1 MLIYSFWESHFVVD
15 ARDLVLVVVYIY
27 VSWDIGLLLCQ
38 LVFATICCFRLIV
51 FLFSF
56 HPIFNVSMLI
66 YSFWESDFVASFI
79 NIPISIC
86 LSKKK
91 NSLQTKTLIRKCIVF

>member
-1 MLIYSFWESHFVVD
+1 MEDSN
-15 ARDLVLVVVYIY
+15 LVLVVVYIY
-27 VSWDIGLLLCQ
+27 VSWDIGLFLCQ

-66 YSFWESDFVASFI
+66 YYFLESHFIAPFI

-86 LSKKK
+86 VSKK